1 MPTFTK
7 DMSILDALQA
17 DPRAREVFAAHGM
30 GCIGCMG
37 AMLES
42 IESGAKMH
50 GLDPSALIADLNRLE
65 SLPREEEE

>member
-1 MPTFTK
+1 MTTFTK

-37 AMLES
+37 TTYES
-42 IESGAKMH
+42 IEAGARMH
-50 GLDPSALIADLNRLE
+50 GLDPDALVRDLNRLE
-65 SLPREEEE
+65 QPVPDDQA